1 MIIKQIIIKNFRS
14 YYGENKFDFS
24 DGLTL
29 IIGDNGDGKTTFFD
43 ALQWLF
49 NTTVENNSIDNV
61 SEMRKSKMEVGDSD
75 ETMVSMLFEH
85 DGEKLIEKRF
95 SFERKDESS
104 FKTGPL
110 SFRGY
115 EGNGSEREVVNGK
128 TMMDR
133 CFDAFIQRFSMF
145 KGESTLNVFDNPAA
159 LKELVDKYSD
169 VRKFDDLVTMSSSMK
184 EKANKAYTRECSSDK
199 KIAGEAKVLE
209 SQLARVGE
217 DIYNK
222 KKEIMDKEMSVST
235 FSTRLTELE
244 QNQETTERYSEVSER
259 LKNKKEKANKLRAQI
274 MMVDKNTALL
284 DKQWILCA
292 FPSILDEFKKK
303 SSALSKEK
311 RRQNDDFLKQK
322 AKEQGKLEAINEIC
336 GALEGGVTK
345 LPWYLPDQATME
357 EMIHDH
363 VCKVCGRPAEEGS
376 DAYRFMVA
384 KLNEYKEHAA
394 AKAKAEK
401 DKEALAQKELF
412 TNRYVEEVHNLSI
425 RLSGS
430 KEEEVASI
438 KTEISDRLDLEARLK
453 DDLAQT
459 EVKIQETED
468 EKARLLIQAGNVSE
482 EILQKTFS
490 DIKGMF
496 EQKGRAEKRL
506 VELENELKELKT
518 KQTDLQ
524 KQFDEL
530 NPQSS
535 QVRVYRDVHR
545 AIEAIAKAFRNAKS
559 ENLRRFLGALEERA
573 NEYLEK
579 LSANDFHG
587 EIRLRQ
593 TADESTEIRLYS
605 SNGTEIK
612 NPSGSQETV
621 MYMSVL
627 FAISDFTDEKRDENY
642 PLIFDAATSSFGD
655 SKEEEFYNVIDK
667 LNKQCIIITKDFIT
681 KGQIRLA
688 DIDKLTCGVYRIKK
702 AANFDERNMATI
714 RTLVDKIK

>member
-1 MIIKQIIIKNFRS
+1 MIIKQITIKNFRS

-61 SEMRKSKMEVGDSD
+61 SEMRKSKMEVGDCD
-75 ETMVSMLFEH
+75 DTMVSMLFEH

-95 SFERKDESS
+95 SFERREDFT
-104 FKTGPL
+104 FKTGQII
-110 SFRGY
+110 FRGY
-115 EGNGSEREVVNGK
+115 EGNGSEREIVNGK
-128 TMMDR
+128 SLMDR

-145 KGESTLNVFDNPAA
+145 KGESTLNVFDNPTV
-159 LKELVDKYSD
+159 LKELVDKFSD
-169 VRKFDDLVTMSSSMK
+169 VRKFDELVTISSIME
-184 EKANKAYTRECSSDK
+184 EKANKAYTKECSTDK

-209 SQLARVGE
+209 TQLVRVSN
-217 DIYNK
+217 DISNK
-222 KKEIMDKEMSVST
+222 KKESKDKQMSVTT
-235 FSTRLTELE
+235 FTSKLAELE
-244 QNQETTERYSEVSER
+244 NNQETTERYTEVSDR
-259 LKNKKEKANKLRAQI
+259 LKNLKEKANKLRGQI
-274 MMVDKNTALL
+274 SMVDKNTALL
-284 DKQWILCA
+284 DKLWILCA
-292 FPSILDEFKKK
+292 YPTILDEFKKK

-311 RRQNDDFLKQK
+311 RKQNDDFLKQK
-322 AKEQGKLEAINEIC
+322 AKEQGKLEAINDIC
-336 GALEGGVTK
+336 DALEGGATK

-363 VCKVCGRPAEEGS
+363 VCKVCGRPAPENS
-376 DAYRFMVA
+376 DAYKFMVA

-401 DKEALAQKELF
+401 DKEAVAQKELF
-412 TNRYVEEVHNLSI
+412 TSRYVEEVHNLSI

-430 KEEEVASI
+430 KEQEVSGI
-438 KTEISDRLDLEARLK
+438 KTEIFDRLNLEARLK
-453 DDLAQT
+453 DDLAQL
-459 EVKIQETED
+459 EVKIQDTDD
-468 EKARLLIQAGNVSE
+468 EKTRLLIQAGNVSE
-482 EILQKTFS
+482 EVLQKTFT

-506 VELENELKELKT
+506 VELESELKELKA
-518 KQTDLQ
+518 QQVELQ
-524 KQFDEL
+524 KKFDDL
-530 NPQSS
+530 NPQSN
-535 QVRVYRDVHR
+535 QVKVYRDVYR
-545 AIEAIAKAFRNAKS
+545 ALEAIAQAFRNAKS
-559 ENLRRFLGALEERA
+559 ENLRRFLSAMEERA

-587 EIRLRQ
+587 EIHLRQ
-593 TADESTEIRLYS
+593 TADASTEISLFS

-621 MYMSVL
+621 MYMSIL

-655 SKEEEFYNVIDK
+655 SKEKEFYNIIDK

-681 KGQIRLA
+681 KGQLRLPEL
-688 DIDKLTCGVYRIKK
+688 DKLTCGVYRIKK
-702 AANFDERNMATI
+702 ASNFDERNMATI
-714 RTLVDKIK
+714 RTMVEKIK